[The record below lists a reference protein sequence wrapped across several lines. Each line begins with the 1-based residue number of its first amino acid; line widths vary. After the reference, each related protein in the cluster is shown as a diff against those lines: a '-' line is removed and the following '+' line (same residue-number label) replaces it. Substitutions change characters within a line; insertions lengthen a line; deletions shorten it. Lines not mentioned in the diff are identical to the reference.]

1 MDNKEKKSYV
11 RKAGRTLLVKVLDT
25 NFKLP
30 HNLEG
35 LQTNYF
41 TENSNSY
48 FLTFDDIKNSLNALK
63 LLRNDFDQQ
72 IRVKFAYYRIFFTL
86 NDLNNSLEYNTIKS
100 QHKAYIEGNGGNVLY
115 YKLYVKDNQY
125 IGCGDMTVDTKETFD
140 QLMSEENLKN
150 FTLDCGLSG
159 VHYKYRNNK
168 KNHTVETNVVVAQ

>member
-30 HNLEG
+30 ENLNG
-35 LQTNYF
+35 LQSNFF
-41 TENSNSY
+41 TEHSNSY
-48 FLTFDDIKNSLNALK
+48 FLTFDDVKNSLDALK
-63 LLRNDFDQQ
+63 LLRKDFDQQ
-72 IRVKFAYYRIFFTL
+72 IRVKFAYYRIFFTV
-86 NDLNNSLEYNTIKS
+86 NDLNNSLEYNTVKT
-100 QHKAYIEGNGGNVLY
+100 QHKTYIEEKGGNVLY

-150 FTLDCGLSG
+150 FTLGCGVSG

-168 KNHTVETNVVVAQ
+168 KGQTETTAVATQ